1 MIIKIRAAWFV
12 IYYYT
17 ILIKFHCFMWTE
29 YIYKLLTYKRTSRN
43 KPRYKMDDFFSI
55 KVSND
60 WLDSSVDD
68 KMVQKGCQSNLI
80 EENNPLNE
88 IWYNIISTFQNEED

>member
-1 MIIKIRAAWFV
+1 
-12 IYYYT
+12 
-17 ILIKFHCFMWTE
+17 
-29 YIYKLLTYKRTSRN
+29 
-43 KPRYKMDDFFSI
+43 MDDFFSI